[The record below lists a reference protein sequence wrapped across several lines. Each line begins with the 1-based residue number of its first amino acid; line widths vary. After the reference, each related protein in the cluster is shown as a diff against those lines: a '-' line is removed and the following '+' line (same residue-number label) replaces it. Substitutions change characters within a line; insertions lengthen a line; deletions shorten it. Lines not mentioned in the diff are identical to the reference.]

1 MSSKIISGK
10 RFEGRVVIVTAS
22 TQGIGFSTAERFGLE
37 GASVVI
43 SSRKQVLFLLLQHF
57 LPFLFLYHIISFF
70 FSGIKVDFFFLGLFW
85 FLVVLGFLW
94 YLLVLDLRK

>member
-70 FSGIKVDFFFLGLFW
+70 FLGSRLIFSFWVCFGFWLF
-85 FLVVLGFLW
+85 
-94 YLLVLDLRK
+94 